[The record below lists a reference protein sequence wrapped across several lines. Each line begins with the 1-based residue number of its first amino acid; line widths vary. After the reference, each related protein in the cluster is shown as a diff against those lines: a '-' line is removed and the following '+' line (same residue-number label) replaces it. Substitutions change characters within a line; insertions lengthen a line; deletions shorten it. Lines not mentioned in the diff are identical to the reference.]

1 MLRKL
6 SISKAHNHENVHTT
20 RVKLCR
26 VSLNMLKYLCIM
38 IQLVAGVEHF
48 SHF

>member
-6 SISKAHNHENVHTT
+6 SISKVHNHKNVHSM

-26 VSLNMLKYLCIM
+26 VSLNMLKYLCI
-38 IQLVAGVEHF
+38 QLVAGVEKF